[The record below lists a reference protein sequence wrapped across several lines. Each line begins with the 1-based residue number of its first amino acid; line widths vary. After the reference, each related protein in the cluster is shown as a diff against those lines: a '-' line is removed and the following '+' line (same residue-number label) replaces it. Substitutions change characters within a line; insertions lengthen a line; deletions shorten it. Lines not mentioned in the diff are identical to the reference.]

1 MKRRCPSLAILTVLF
16 ALTASAAWA
25 GNAKVQVCH
34 IPPGNPS
41 NFHTIT
47 ISENALQAH
56 LGHGDLP
63 GTCFAHC
70 DTLCSDGN
78 PCTIDACDANE
89 QCLLT
94 HPPVNCNDSNPCTID
109 SCDPASGCVNT
120 TKTCADSDLCTL
132 DACDPVTGSCVF
144 PAVACPTG
152 QACNPANGMC
162 EGNDPCASNPCVNN
176 GTCSANPA
184 GGYRCSC
191 PPGFTGVNCET
202 EIDECESDPCV
213 HGMCEDGINSYS
225 CNCAPGWTGVNCETE
240 IDECES
246 NPCQNGGE
254 CEDGLNGY
262 FCICP
267 GGFTGD
273 NCEIPLP
280 S

>member
-56 LGHGDLP
+56 LAHGDIV

-70 DTLCSDGN
+70 DTLCDDGN

-89 QCLLT
+89 HCLLT
-94 HPPVNCNDSNPCTID
+94 HPPVNCNDSNPCTVD
-109 SCDPASGCVNT
+109 SCDPTKGCVNT
-120 TKTCADSDLCTL
+120 PKTCVDNNLCTL

-152 QACNPANGMC
+152 QACNPANGNC
-162 EGNDPCASNPCVNN
+162 EGGVCTPNPCQN
-176 GTCSANPA
+176 GICQANG
-184 GGYRCSC
+184 GGYTCACAPGFTGTNCEIDIDECQSSPCQNGGLCNDQIDGYSCIC

-202 EIDECESDPCV
+202 AIP
-213 HGMCEDGINSYS
+213 
-225 CNCAPGWTGVNCETE
+225 PG
-240 IDECES
+240 
-246 NPCQNGGE
+246 
-254 CEDGLNGY
+254 
-262 FCICP
+262 
-267 GGFTGD
+267 
-273 NCEIPLP
+273 
-280 S
+280 